1 MSKLLTNITTP
12 FGLLDPETAKALKEC
27 GGPWEFYTDHGIW
40 KPADD
45 PAWVWRTVYR
55 KAADTKP
62 SIDWTHIAEGWNW
75 LARDAD
81 GLGFLYTEKPQVF
94 TTCWMGEGKEYAR
107 THTSYRFGTCDWRN
121 SLISYRPGTCD
132 WRESLICRPGYE
144 GKP

>member
-1 MSKLLTNITTP
+1 MTKLLTNITTP
-12 FGLLDPETAKALKEC
+12 FGLLRETDPETAKALQEC
-27 GGPWEFYTDHGIW
+27 GGPWEFYTYGCGW
-40 KPADD
+40 VSADD

-62 SIDWTHIAEGWNW
+62 TIDWANVAEGWNW

-94 TTCWMGEGKEYAR
+94 PTCWMGEDDSSTR
-107 THTSYRFGTCDWRN
+107 TFA
-121 SLISYRPGTCD
+121 SYRPGTCD